1 MNAPIVISHDLSFAD
16 AIGLIEASDL
26 PKAKRTQWVC
36 ALNRIADFL
45 GATPEGIVGRWQAIA
60 ARVKKLHPV
69 RCGVSPKALAN
80 YKSSA
85 KAALLYLTEKNGV
98 PGRGTPLTESFAPL
112 VALVPTEHRQ
122 YDLRAMMRYA
132 SGTGVP
138 PDQIDDAFLAG
149 YLAYRRDVLGR
160 DSSAQFH
167 RNIANAWNSCA
178 ASFAEW
184 PQQKLHVPGR
194 VDRGIPP
201 WEDFPA
207 SLRAEIDAWL
217 DGMRKLRRLA
227 DGSRRRPAKA
237 STLRTRL
244 AELQAFARRA
254 VSLGIDAESLTSLAR
269 LLDPD
274 LVEKI
279 IDQMRAGD
287 PPKTSVV
294 DLGWRLC
301 ALAETTNCLDEEN
314 LERLKEIREVLE
326 DQRPTGMTQKNLR
339 VVRAVMTSDVWRRV
353 VGLPE
358 KFLEQALRDRATAP
372 VRAARLAQRAVG
384 IGILTFMPVR
394 AGNLTNIEIGTHLVQ
409 PNGPAGEYLL
419 TIPSTE
425 VKNGVDIECAF
436 DAVLSKLIA
445 TYIHDFRHLLMGG
458 ANHNLL
464 FPGRGDGARRIAGFS
479 DRIAHEVE
487 KEIGLRVT
495 AHQFRHAA
503 AATIL
508 RADPGNYEFV
518 RRILGHKSTK
528 TTREFYIALEGIEA
542 SRKFAGMV
550 REGIGN

>member
-1 MNAPIVISHDLSFAD
+1 MNAPIAISHDLSFAD
-16 AIGLIEASDL
+16 AIGLIEAADL
-26 PKAKRTQWVC
+26 PKAKKTQWVC
-36 ALNRIADFL
+36 ALNRIADFF
-45 GATPEGIVGRWQAIA
+45 GTAPEGVIGRWQAIA

-69 RCGVSPKALAN
+69 RCGVSPKALGN
-80 YKSSA
+80 YKSSV

-98 PGRGTPLTESFAPL
+98 LGRGTPLTKAFASL

-132 SGTGVP
+132 SGKGAR

-167 RNIANAWNSCA
+167 RNVANAWNACA
-178 ASFAEW
+178 GSFDEW
-184 PQQKLHVPGR
+184 PQRKLFVPGR
-194 VDRGIPP
+194 VDRGITP

-207 SLRAEIDAWL
+207 SLRAEVDAWL
-217 DGMRKLRRLA
+217 DGMGKLRRLA
-227 DGSRRRPAKA
+227 NGSRRRPARA

-244 AELQAFARRA
+244 AEVQAFARRA
-254 VSLGIDAESLTSLAR
+254 VSLGIAAESLTSLAK

-279 IDQMRAGD
+279 IDQMCAGNA
-287 PPKTSVV
+287 PKTAVV

-301 ALAETTNCLDEEN
+301 ALAETTSCLDEEN
-314 LERLKEIREVLE
+314 LARLKEVQEVLE

-353 VGLPE
+353 VNLPE
-358 KFLEQALRDRATAP
+358 KLMEQALRDRATAP
-372 VRAARLAQRAVG
+372 IRAARLAQRAVG
-384 IGILTFMPVR
+384 IGILSFMPVR
-394 AGNLTNIEIGTHLVQ
+394 AGNLTNIEIGAHLVQ
-409 PNGPAGEYLL
+409 PNGPAGDYLL
-419 TIPSTE
+419 TIPSAE

-436 DAVLSKLIA
+436 DIALSKLIA
-445 TYIHDFRHLLMGG
+445 TYIHDFRPLLMAG

-464 FPGRGDGARRIAGFS
+464 FPGRGDGARVIAGFS
-479 DRIAHEVE
+479 DSIAREVE

-508 RADPGNYEFV
+508 RKDPGNYEFV

-542 SRKFAGMV
+542 SRKFASMV

>member
-1 MNAPIVISHDLSFAD
+1 MNAPVVISHDLSFAG
-16 AIGLIEASDL
+16 AIGMIEASAL
-26 PKAKRTQWVC
+26 PKAKKTQWVC

-45 GATPEGIVGRWQAIA
+45 GTTPEGIIGRWQVIA

-69 RCGVSPKALAN
+69 QCGVSPKVLAN
-80 YKSSA
+80 YKSSV

-98 PGRGTPLTESFAPL
+98 RGRGAPLTPAFADL
-112 VALVPTEHRQ
+112 VILVPTEHRQ

-132 SGTGVP
+132 SSKGVQP
-138 PDQIDDAFLAG
+138 EQINDDFVTD

-167 RNIANAWNSCA
+167 RNITNAWNSCA
-178 ASFAEW
+178 DSFAEW
-184 PQQKLHVPGR
+184 PQHKLTVPGR
-194 VDRGIPP
+194 VDRGIIP
-201 WEDFPA
+201 WEEFPA
-207 SLRAEIDAWL
+207 SLRGEVDAWL

-227 DGSRRRPAKA
+227 DGSRRKPAKA

-254 VSLGIDAESLTSLAR
+254 VSLGIVPERLTSLAA

-274 LVEKI
+274 IAEKI
-279 IDQMRAGD
+279 IDQMCDGE
-287 PPKTSVV
+287 PPKTAVV

-301 ALAETTNCLDEEN
+301 ALAEATNCLNEED
-314 LERLKEIREVLE
+314 LARLKDIREVLE
-326 DQRPTGMTQKNLR
+326 DQRPTGMTLKNLR
-339 VVRAVMTSDVWRRV
+339 VVRAVMTSDIWRRV

-358 KFLEQALRDRATAP
+358 KLMEQALRERATAP
-372 VRAARLAQRAVG
+372 VRAARLAQRAAG

-394 AGNLTNIEIGTHLVQ
+394 AGNLANIEIGTNLVQ
-409 PNGPAGEYLL
+409 PNGATGDYLL
-419 TIPSTE
+419 TIPSAE

-436 DAVLSKLIA
+436 DTALSKLIA
-445 TYIHDFRHLLMGG
+445 IYIREFRPLLTAG

-464 FPGRGDGARRIAGFS
+464 FPGRGDGARGVAGFS
-479 DRIAHEVE
+479 EGIAREVE

-508 RADPGNYEFV
+508 RKDPGNYEFV

-528 TTREFYIALEGIEA
+528 TTREFYIALEGIEG